1 LRNPNPLLSTFPQS
15 VLCHHLCQAGEELH
29 LATPVATIAMLETGV
44 PLPIP
49 SHISPRL
56 RELLPEFLGTNILA
70 LDFIYIY
77 IYMGMFV
84 PRNMGIHMEGIYGDQ
99 SLHIISFIYKKN
111 KNGDLMGIPSSR

>member
-1 LRNPNPLLSTFPQS
+1 MR
-15 VLCHHLCQAGEELH
+15 

-77 IYMGMFV
+77 IWGCLFPETWGFIWRGYMGINPSILFHLYIKKTK
-84 PRNMGIHMEGIYGDQ
+84 MGISWGFPPAD
-99 SLHIISFIYKKN
+99 
-111 KNGDLMGIPSSR
+111 RCAT

>member
-1 LRNPNPLLSTFPQS
+1 MR
-15 VLCHHLCQAGEELH
+15 

-77 IYMGMFV
+77 MGMFV